1 MVASQ
6 CTYGQNLDSSKNASF
21 FMDNHVLRYQIAAHP
36 RSKASELAEVFVGC
50 DIKLYSPLPMA
61 QNRSMSTLSNKSLF
75 HPLVVRGSTPV
86 FFKFASNKSTLQC
99 LPPYFCWLNSFSDD
113 GSLLGDAA

>member
-36 RSKASELAEVFVGC
+36 RSKASELAEVLWDV
-50 DIKLYSPLPMA
+50 
-61 QNRSMSTLSNKSLF
+61 TLII
-75 HPLVVRGSTPV
+75 
-86 FFKFASNKSTLQC
+86 Q
-99 LPPYFCWLNSFSDD
+99 SFTY
-113 GSLLGDAA
+113 GPK